1 MPAACQCWQP
11 CRGAEARNGTETQ
24 NCLLTETRYA
34 GENYHCPE
42 HCLSGDRPLSRLKD
56 MRKDLEGLWREA
68 CHLPGETG
76 ARMVQFIGL
85 HEGEG
90 TTSAAASF
98 ALIAAG
104 HVRRTAWLVDLDL
117 RRNPAFEGFQSRSFA
132 RLGAPGPAYDA
143 SLSATPIFDI
153 APDFEPPGPA
163 AKLLNAH
170 RVGRSR
176 LLVTRFCTDK
186 LRPGQRIR
194 LTPREDWWNA
204 LREAT
209 DWVIVDSPALER
221 SRAGLATV
229 KCVDAVV
236 IVAHAERSL
245 ARDIDRVR
253 REVESAGGQVL
264 GVVMNA
270 TRADARLVDRMF
282 GG

>member
-1 MPAACQCWQP
+1 
-11 CRGAEARNGTETQ
+11 
-24 NCLLTETRYA
+24 
-34 GENYHCPE
+34 
-42 HCLSGDRPLSRLKD
+42 

-68 CHLPGETG
+68 GHLQGEGG
-76 ARMVQFIGL
+76 ARVLQFIGL

-98 ALIAAG
+98 ALLAAA

-117 RRNPAFEGFQSRSFA
+117 RRNPAFEGFQARSFA
-132 RLGAPGPAYDA
+132 KLGAPGAAYDA
-143 SLSATPIFDI
+143 GLACEPIYDI
-153 APDFEPPGPA
+153 TPA
-163 AKLLNAH
+163 AEPAGQAGKLLNAH

-176 LLVTRFCTDK
+176 LLVTRFRTEK

-194 LTPREDWWNA
+194 LTERVEWWMA

-209 DWVIVDSPALER
+209 DWVVVDSPALER

-229 KCVDAVV
+229 KHADAVV
-236 IVAHAERSL
+236 IVVHAELSE
-245 ARDIDRVR
+245 ARDIERVR

-270 TRADARLVDRMF
+270 TRSDARLVDRMF